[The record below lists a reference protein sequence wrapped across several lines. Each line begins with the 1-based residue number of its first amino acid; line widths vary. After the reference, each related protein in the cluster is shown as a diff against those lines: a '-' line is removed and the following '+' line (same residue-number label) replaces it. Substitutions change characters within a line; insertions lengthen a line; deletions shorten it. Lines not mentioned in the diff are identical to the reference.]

1 MLPFTENRDQP
12 RNRQVCLTTPVEQA
26 VDDLKLF
33 ANTASFLANKL
44 DTRLKSGDAKG
55 KKPTNKT
62 SARST
67 PPKPPTPA
75 IPRSQNTPKPPEAV
89 TGMPRATS
97 SSISQADYDRLK
109 PSGSIGALRS
119 NDS

>member
-1 MLPFTENRDQP
+1 MDDREEMSRLIDMMEKSASSNS
-12 RNRQVCLTTPVEQA
+12 VEQA

-44 DTRLKSGDAKG
+44 DTRLKSGDAKH

-62 SARST
+62 SASST

-75 IPRSQNTPKPPEAV
+75 IP
-89 TGMPRATS
+89 
-97 SSISQADYDRLK
+97 
-109 PSGSIGALRS
+109 
-119 NDS
+119 